1 MLAVLQ
7 SRDFRFLWTARSI
20 HEVSRRMELLV
31 LGYLILSMTDS
42 AFQVG
47 LIAVFLNLPRPALA
61 LFAGL
66 LADRLDRRRILIW
79 AHATYLG
86 LATAILLLLITGV
99 IQPWHIFMIVLVQGA
114 ARVTDDPARRTAIFD
129 LAGHEHITGAM
140 SLETMTNNWG
150 RILGPL
156 AGGVLIAG
164 TGFTGA
170 YAVIVA
176 FDLAALL
183 LITRM
188 QLPHQAQ
195 ASGSGR
201 SMARDMREGLEHSLN
216 NRMVLGVLSM
226 SLIVNALVFP
236 IQYFIP
242 VIASDLLLVGPVLG
256 GLLGSAEGIGTLIG
270 ALVIGMKRDIRYH
283 GRLFCAGALTVASAV
298 ALIAWSPWFTLSFAL
313 LSFGGLGQAGFST
326 MQSTILLLET
336 RPEMRGRV
344 MGAQGTVNGLGHLIG
359 GSEIGAVA
367 SALGIGVAIGINA
380 GAGLILILMVIALT
394 PLIRRQVG
402 TVLGGTISAADAP
415 TITEPGSDE

>member
-1 MLAVLQ
+1 
-7 SRDFRFLWTARSI
+7 
-20 HEVSRRMELLV
+20 
-31 LGYLILSMTDS
+31 
-42 AFQVG
+42 
-47 LIAVFLNLPRPALA
+47 
-61 LFAGL
+61 
-66 LADRLDRRRILIW
+66 LIW